1 MEWWCSNWF
10 EVCGMSLD
18 NQLHTVALKQR
29 QAERASHVPKT
40 AIAAKVLNCVPH
52 CSKTIECAFVLLWA
66 IVLSCYLFQ
75 ETRIYKQFM
84 SNWGTECKNSVYLT
98 SAHQCERLAPGCDCS
113 IRCQITKATE
123 FDSPAFKCT
132 PILNSMIS
140 IYIYMYSIHNIYIY
154 IYGASPMGAHGFR
167 DKQEST
173 VQRMT
178 FQHKNWIATHV
189 VLLSLLGAIIL
200 VVQSG

>member
-154 IYGASPMGAHGFR
+154 GASPMGAHGFR

>member
-1 MEWWCSNWF
+1 
-10 EVCGMSLD
+10 MSLD

-84 SNWGTECKNSVYLT
+84 SN
-98 SAHQCERLAPGCDCS
+98 
-113 IRCQITKATE
+113 
-123 FDSPAFKCT
+123 
-132 PILNSMIS
+132 
-140 IYIYMYSIHNIYIY
+140 
-154 IYGASPMGAHGFR
+154 
-167 DKQEST
+167 
-173 VQRMT
+173 
-178 FQHKNWIATHV
+178 
-189 VLLSLLGAIIL
+189 
-200 VVQSG
+200 